1 MRPACSARS
10 GAAKREVETTRR
22 EQRGETT
29 AAGAERW
36 RKSMAKKS
44 ATSSASNDASGDTSP
59 QGERGGEIG
68 SGIGGGSA
76 GGGKP
81 YTVLARRYRS
91 RDFSEVVGQ
100 EPIARTLQNAIATG
114 RTAHAYL
121 FCGTRGVG
129 KTSMARIFARALNR
143 DGALAEGEEIGNAIL
158 RGEDLDVIEID
169 GASNRGIDDA
179 RVLFAGAGLAPTR
192 GKYRIYIIDEV
203 HMLTTPAFNA
213 LLKTMEEPP
222 SHVKFILCT
231 TEPHKV
237 PQTIQSRCQRF
248 DFRNIPTKQIAAHL
262 GAVAK
267 GERVEVTEDVLLQV
281 ARLANGSMRDGLSLL
296 DRLLA
301 AATGKVDS
309 AVVEQVFGLP
319 DDEILLD
326 IVEACVCERTADA
339 LKHGARL
346 LERGSGVEQALELLA
361 ERFRW
366 ILVAAAAGS
375 DSELLEVAESMK
387 DRVARIAGQT
397 DAAYAAHAIALCDA
411 TARSARGSSAPRA
424 LYDACL
430 ARLALATR
438 FAGGA
443 ALLAGGGPDPKKAGN
458 PSAPRALGTTAN
470 GPVNGTNPATPVIPS
485 GGVTATPARAPSP
498 TPPASPAVGA
508 VPAPSQTPAALQPTT
523 DIAELRRRLTA
534 IAAKNPKDQ
543 ALVEQIEIVEFTGD
557 SARVAVRADDGPGK
571 YLATNPDPIRT
582 LVSRAAGRPVRL
594 TLDKRESAGA
604 IPRPK
609 AIMPDD
615 PSIRADPL
623 VRRAA
628 ELLDA
633 SIVAV
638 TPRLVADA
646 PSAPSD
652 ASDSGDDSTMETS
665 RDAGGFDAGGFNSG
679 GFSRDAFED
688 GAD

>member
-1 MRPACSARS
+1 
-10 GAAKREVETTRR
+10 
-22 EQRGETT
+22 
-29 AAGAERW
+29 
-36 RKSMAKKS
+36 MAKKGTTTS
-44 ATSSASNDASGDTSP
+44 ATASPEADAP
-59 QGERGGEIG
+59 
-68 SGIGGGSA
+68 A
-76 GGGKP
+76 KP

-100 EPIARTLQNAIATG
+100 EPIARTLQNAIQTN

-143 DGALAEGEEIGNAIL
+143 DSALSESEAIGDAIL

-179 RVLFAGAGLAPTR
+179 RDLIAGAGLAPSR

-248 DFRNIPTKQIAAHL
+248 DFRNIPTKQIAEHL

-267 GERVEVTEDVLLQV
+267 GEGVEVTEDVLLSI

-301 AATGKVDS
+301 SASGRID
-309 AVVEQVFGLP
+309 AVVLEQVFGLP
-319 DDEILLD
+319 DDQILLD
-326 IVEACVCERTADA
+326 IVDACVCERIGDA
-339 LKHGARL
+339 LTHGARL

-366 ILVAAAAGS
+366 ILVACAVGIDS
-375 DSELLEVAESMK
+375 DLLEVAASMR
-387 DRVARIAGQT
+387 DRVGRIAAQT
-397 DAAYAAHAIALCDA
+397 DAAACAHAIALCDA
-411 TARSARGSSAPRA
+411 TGRNARGSSAPRA
-424 LYDACL
+424 LYDACV
-430 ARLALATR
+430 ARIALSTR

-443 ALLAGGGPDPKKAGN
+443 SLLAGGGSDSKKAVDPAARAATG
-458 PSAPRALGTTAN
+458 PAISSAASSTQVSTQ
-470 GPVNGTNPATPVIPS
+470 VS
-485 GGVTATPARAPSP
+485 ARAPVP
-498 TPPASPAVGA
+498 VAVPGPGA
-508 VPAPSQTPAALQPTT
+508 VAAPAAVSSRPFAAEPKSQSTPLVKPVVAAGQPAAVAPAA
-523 DIAELRRRLTA
+523 DIDELRVRLA
-534 IAAKNPKDQ
+534 QVAARSPRDG
-543 ALVEQIEIVEFTGD
+543 AMSEQIEIIEFSGD
-557 SARVAVRADDGPGK
+557 CVRVALVDNGSGQ

-582 LVSRAAGRPVRL
+582 LLSRAAGRPLRV
-594 TLDKRESAGA
+594 TLDLSRLRQQSDA
-604 IPRPK
+604 PR
-609 AIMPDD
+609 ALQADD
-615 PSIRADPL
+615 PSVRNDPL

-633 SIVAV
+633 TVIAV
-638 TPRLVADA
+638 VPRFAEESEKPTDAEPGETKSAD
-646 PSAPSD
+646 D
-652 ASDSGDDSTMETS
+652 AIPTDEPVSYETME
-665 RDAGGFDAGGFNSG
+665 FDQF
-679 GFSRDAFED
+679 D
-688 GAD
+688 